1 MVSSQ
6 VGPWPASCLLKVPD
20 KVTPKFLCPSPLHS
34 LSLTS
39 PGLTGPQ
46 GDVHA
51 GSGMHQLVTWR
62 PGPSASSPAGVL
74 PTTHP
79 GSLRP
84 TERSSDTR
92 RCS

>member
-51 GSGMHQLVTWR
+51 GSGTHQLVTWR

-74 PTTHP
+74 RTPPLP

-84 TERSSDTR
+84 AGRSK
-92 RCS
+92 